1 MKIRFWL
8 LGSLPLGL
16 LLLGLLLPDGGQ
28 QASVAAKVS
37 VTPKVVVVTGASSG
51 IGKSLVE
58 ELATSKD
65 YRVYG
70 TTRQADLVGDYK
82 GYSLVKMDPAN
93 TESVDA
99 AIKIIGDRESG
110 IDVLVNS
117 ASYLLV
123 GSVESIEPDQ
133 LLDMLNVNVVGYARA
148 TRAVLPYMRKHQS
161 GLVVNI
167 SSSQAFEPRG
177 LMESYSATRSAIET
191 MSLGQSSYLEDYGV
205 RVVVFEPG
213 ATNTGIGKGAVI
225 GSAKVRGDSAGAQT
239 VNLKR
244 MMVDRLAQ
252 GASPE
257 VVARRIIN
265 VIADEMPD
273 FRTPVDSKVL
283 ERARFVYRDPD
294 GNGLRD
300 KLRGNYLNFLKTWGA
315 KSDSLKSN

>member
-1 MKIRFWL
+1 MKVRFWL
-8 LGSLPLGL
+8 LGL
-16 LLLGLLLPDGGQ
+16 LLLGSFLPAG
-28 QASVAAKVS
+28 

-58 ELATSKD
+58 ELATSKG

-70 TTRQADLVGDYK
+70 TTRQPDLVGDYK

-99 AIKIIGDRESG
+99 AIRMIGNRESG

-117 ASYLLV
+117 ASYMV
-123 GSVESIEPDQ
+123 IGSVESVEPDQ
-133 LLDMLNVNVVGYARA
+133 LLDMLNVNVVGYARV

-161 GLVVNI
+161 GLIVNI

-177 LMESYSATRSAIET
+177 LMESYSASRAAIET

-213 ATNTGIGKGAVI
+213 ATNTGIGKSAVM
-225 GSAKVRGDSAGAQT
+225 GSATVQGDGAGAQT
-239 VNLKR
+239 ANLKR

-257 VVARRIIN
+257 VVAKKIIS
-265 VIADEMPD
+265 VIGDEAPD
-273 FRTPVDSKVL
+273 FRTPVDPKVL
-283 ERARFVYRDPD
+283 ERARFVYRNPD

-300 KLRGNYLNFLKTWGA
+300 KLRRNYLNFLKTWEA
-315 KSDSLKSN
+315 KSDKFKSN